1 MKSSFE
7 KELEVQ
13 DNYFICWDDAA
24 KHYVQKI
31 FSFSEQCGN
40 KSIIE
45 IVNDIY
51 THNGTGTTFIPFTF
65 INFTGHSEYIEYL
78 KNLINSYI
86 EQEMNKIDPQRTE
99 DFTSSEEFFDSIRVH
114 QAFFLLA
121 SHCAISLFKYL
132 SEHPDYSGFVNTIL
146 NPSMIA
152 STVIRK
158 QNDYGPENIAKF
170 GMWGLIVRLH
180 DKIARFEN
188 LMSKKRQGVNAVSD
202 ETVYDTL
209 LDIVGY
215 STVALL
221 WINGDFLLPL
231 QKDLVG

>member
-1 MKSSFE
+1 
-7 KELEVQ
+7 
-13 DNYFICWDDAA
+13 
-24 KHYVQKI
+24 
-31 FSFSEQCGN
+31 
-40 KSIIE
+40 
-45 IVNDIY
+45 
-51 THNGTGTTFIPFTF
+51 
-65 INFTGHSEYIEYL
+65 
-78 KNLINSYI
+78 
-86 EQEMNKIDPQRTE
+86 
-99 DFTSSEEFFDSIRVH
+99 
-114 QAFFLLA
+114 
-121 SHCAISLFKYL
+121 
-132 SEHPDYSGFVNTIL
+132 
-146 NPSMIA
+146 MIA

-221 WINGDFLLPL
+221 WTNGDFLLPL